1 MSDIHGQSEAERR
14 LSEAIALAQSIVD
27 ENNKKTQQTIFPE
40 LDSGQDKS
48 TEVAETGS
56 MPGKKDQKIG
66 WKIVFVLS
74 VLAVLICGGLIVRY
88 MVGHNRSL
96 RAEKKLK
103 TYVDTNSE
111 TPMERTDTQVTE
123 DASIWYPELKVD
135 FTGLQS
141 QNPDICAWIYIP
153 GTDVDYPVLKGTDNS
168 FYLSHDAYGQYS
180 PDGSI
185 FVDAGCGD
193 DFDDFDTIIY
203 GHNMSTGT
211 MFKTLHNYE
220 DDEFWNENRN
230 VYIYL
235 PDRVIRYEVF
245 AAYRTNDRHIL
256 TYNDFSD
263 KAVRDNYIQNIKDK
277 NFDEGIVKNDQNID
291 IDSTLLTLSTC
302 CGMDGKRWLVQAIKI
317 DENGTAKDKSSL

>member
-48 TEVAETGS
+48 TEVAGAGS
-56 MPGKKDQKIG
+56 MPGKKDQKMG
-66 WKIVFVLS
+66 WKMVFVLS

-111 TPMERTDTQVTE
+111 ISTERTDTQVTE
-123 DASIWYPELKVD
+123 DVSIWYPDLKVD

-317 DENGTAKDKSSL
+317 DENGTAKDKSPL

>member
-27 ENNKKTQQTIFPE
+27 ENNKKKQQTIFPE

-48 TEVAETGS
+48 TEVAGAGR

-74 VLAVLICGGLIVRY
+74 ALAVLICGGLIVRY
-88 MVGHNRSL
+88 MAGHNRSL

-123 DASIWYPELKVD
+123 DASIWYPDLKVD

>member
-48 TEVAETGS
+48 TEVAGAGS
-56 MPGKKDQKIG
+56 TPGKKDQKIG
-66 WKIVFVLS
+66 WKMVFVLS

-111 TPMERTDTQVTE
+111 ISTERTDTQVTE
-123 DASIWYPELKVD
+123 DVSIWYPDLKVD

-317 DENGTAKDKSSL
+317 DENGTAKDKSPL

>member
-27 ENNKKTQQTIFPE
+27 ENNKKTQQTISPE
-40 LDSGQDKS
+40 PDSGHDKI
-48 TEVAETGS
+48 TEAAEAGKL
-56 MPGKKDQKIG
+56 PGEKNNKIV
-66 WKIVFVLS
+66 WKIVFALS
-74 VLAVLICGGLIVRY
+74 VMALLICGSLIVRY
-88 MVGHNRSL
+88 MMGHNRSL

-103 TYVDTNSE
+103 TYVDINSE
-111 TPMERTDTQVTE
+111 TTTESTDAEVSE
-123 DASIWYPELKVD
+123 DSGRWYPDLKVD

-193 DFDDFDTIIY
+193 GFDDFDTIIY

-220 DDEFWNENRN
+220 NDEFWDENRN

-263 KAVRDNYIQNIKDK
+263 NGVRENYIQNIKDK

-302 CGMDGKRWLVQAIKI
+302 CGMDGKRWLVQAVKI
-317 DENGTAKDKSSL
+317 DETSTDEDKNPR

>member
-48 TEVAETGS
+48 TEVAGAGS

-66 WKIVFVLS
+66 WKMVFVLS

-111 TPMERTDTQVTE
+111 ISTERTDTQVTE
-123 DASIWYPELKVD
+123 DASIWYPDLKVD

>member
-27 ENNKKTQQTIFPE
+27 ENNKKTQQTISPE
-40 LDSGQDKS
+40 SDSGQDKI
-48 TEVAETGS
+48 TEAAKTGKL
-56 MPGKKDQKIG
+56 PGEKNNKIV
-66 WKIVFVLS
+66 WKIVFALS
-74 VLAVLICGGLIVRY
+74 VVALLICGSLIVRY
-88 MVGHNRSL
+88 MMGHNRSL

-103 TYVDTNSE
+103 TYVDINSE
-111 TPMERTDTQVTE
+111 TPTESTDTEVSE
-123 DASIWYPELKVD
+123 DSGRWYPDLKVD

-185 FVDAGCGD
+185 FVDAECGD
-193 DFDDFDTIIY
+193 GFDDFDTIIY

-220 DDEFWNENRN
+220 NDEFWDANRN

-263 KAVRDNYIQNIKDK
+263 NDVRENYIQNIKDK

-291 IDSTLLTLSTC
+291 IDSILLTLSTC
-302 CGMDGKRWLVQAIKI
+302 CGMDGKRWLVQAVKI
-317 DENGTAKDKSSL
+317 DETSTDEDKNPR

>member
-48 TEVAETGS
+48 TEVAGAGS

-66 WKIVFVLS
+66 WKMVFVLS

-111 TPMERTDTQVTE
+111 ISTERTDTQVTE
-123 DASIWYPELKVD
+123 DVSIWYPDLKVD

-317 DENGTAKDKSSL
+317 DENGTAKDKSPL